1 MTGALRVIA
10 IDGAA
15 GSGKSTLARGI
26 ARALGTPYLNT
37 GLMYRALTRAALQSG
52 VDLDEGDAL
61 VDLMQGLSFTLG
73 RGAGSELQIQG
84 SPPRPELEGPEIDA
98 SVSRAARHPQVRALM
113 RRTQRA
119 LGLPGA
125 VVEGRDIGSVVF
137 PDAPVKIFLT
147 ANPTARAARRADER
161 PDDEASVAEALRDR
175 DARDARV
182 NPFEAAPG
190 AVVLD
195 TGRLGVAEALRVAL
209 TLVRERLAEADR

>member
-1 MTGALRVIA
+1 VIA

-37 GLMYRALTRAALQSG
+37 GLMYRALTRAAIESG
-52 VDLDEGDAL
+52 VDLDDGDAL
-61 VDLMQGLSFTLG
+61 ADLMQGLSFTLG
-73 RGAGSELQIQG
+73 RDAGSELQIQG
-84 SPPRPELEGPEIDA
+84 SPPSPELEGPGIDA
-98 SVSRAARHPQVRALM
+98 SVSRAARHPQVRAMM

-119 LGLPGA
+119 LGLRGA

-147 ANPTARAARRADER
+147 ADAVARAARRAGER
-161 PDDEASVAEALRDR
+161 PDDEASVAEALRER
-175 DARDARV
+175 DAKDARV
-182 NPFEAAPG
+182 HPFEATPD

-195 TGRLGVAEALRVAL
+195 TGRLGVDEALEVAL
-209 TLVRERLAEADR
+209 ALVRDRLAEADP